1 MSIEVNGN
9 PQEIQFADAI
19 GGLAGKNIIINGG
32 FDFWTRGIT
41 STVAGTIADRWYH
54 NASAATTFT
63 KETTITAPRADTSFK
78 MTAGATA
85 TMYIQQAIETNKLTL
100 ISGQTITLS
109 AHISGSVATPMSVKL
124 FYSTV
129 ANNPVSGTWTAITA
143 AVGGTGNSG
152 TSPNFSRVN
161 GTFVVPSNAL
171 SLLYQVTTTSTVASG
186 VIIYVG
192 NCQVE
197 QGNTASPFTRSAG
210 DINLEVVESG
220 SAAQDGVLVSTNAAS
235 GTNFS
240 GTNNW
245 AGYNVAGKN
254 AIINGGMDIWQRNTS
269 STSTITAAT
278 AGTTTAYTAANT
290 FVVGQYVSVAG
301 ITPTTLNGYGVVTA
315 ATATTFTLAVTTTGT
330 YTSGGTAYGQ
340 PVYVN
345 PTTSSNAFTA
355 DRWISV
361 RGSYTTGI
369 TTTQQYSGLPGLIYC
384 ARVQRNAG
392 DIVTAQNTIFAYNI
406 ETLDSLRFTGQYVTV
421 SFWAR
426 AGANYSSA
434 ANAFSAALGYGTGT
448 DQSII
453 VGYTGQTTI
462 AANSYTLTTSWQRF
476 SYNVLVPST
485 ATQLGLVFSYAPT
498 GTAGAN
504 DYFEI
509 TGVQLE
515 LGTTATSFSRAGG
528 NIAGELHACQRY
540 YWRFGGDVLYQTFG
554 NGTAFATTSAYIT
567 IPNPVTMRAN
577 ASSIDFLNLAL
588 QLQSSGAIFA
598 ITGAAIAVNQ
608 NGKNALVVTAS
619 GAVGLTVDSTYLLLT
634 NNSIS
639 GYLGISAELV

>member
-1 MSIEVNGN
+1 
-9 PQEIQFADAI
+9 
-19 GGLAGKNIIINGG
+19 
-32 FDFWTRGIT
+32 
-41 STVAGTIADRWYH
+41 
-54 NASAATTFT
+54 
-63 KETTITAPRADTSFK
+63 
-78 MTAGATA
+78 
-85 TMYIQQAIETNKLTL
+85 MYIQQAIETNKLTL
-100 ISGQTITLS
+100 ISGQAVTIS

-124 FYSTV
+124 FYSLT
-129 ANNPVSGTWTAITA
+129 ANNPVTGTWTAITA
-143 AVGGTGNSG
+143 AVGGSG
-152 TSPNFSRVN
+152 TSGVSPNFSRIS
-161 GTFVVPSNAL
+161 GTFIVPATAL
-171 SLLYQVTTTSTVASG
+171 SLMYQVTTTSTVASG
-186 VIIYVG
+186 VIIYIG
-192 NCQVE
+192 NCQIE
-197 QGNTASPFTRSAG
+197 QGNTASAFTRSAG
-210 DINLEVVESG
+210 DINLEVVEAG
-220 SAAQDGVLVSTNAAS
+220 SAAQDGVLVSTGASSGPNGS
-235 GTNFS
+235 GTNS
-240 GTNNW
+240 W

-254 AIINGGMDIWQRNTS
+254 AIINGGMDVWQRNTS

-278 AGTTTAYTAANT
+278 AGATTAYTAVNS
-290 FVVGQYVSVAG
+290 FVVGQAVNVAG

-315 ATATTFTLAVTTTGT
+315 ATSTTFTLAVTTTGT
-330 YTSGGTAYGQ
+330 YTSGGSAFGQ

-345 PTTSSNAFTA
+345 PTASTNVFTA
-355 DRWISV
+355 DRWIAV

-392 DIVTAQNTIFAYNI
+392 DTVTAQTTIFAYNI

-421 SFWAR
+421 SFWVR

-434 ANAFSAALGYGTGT
+434 SNAFGASLGYGTGD

-462 AANSYTLTTSWQRF
+462 ASNSYTLTTSWQRF
-476 SYNVLVPST
+476 SYFVFVPST
-485 ATQLGLVFSYAPT
+485 STQLGLVFSYAPT

-528 NIAGELHACQRY
+528 TMAGELAACQRY

-554 NGTAFATTSAYIT
+554 NGTAYATTAAYIT

-577 ASSIDFLNLAL
+577 PANIEFSTLAL
-588 QLQSSGAIFA
+588 QLQSAGSIFA
-598 ITGAAIAVNQ
+598 ITGATIAVNQ
-608 NGKNALVVTAS
+608 NGRNALVVATS
-619 GAVGLTVDSTYLLLT
+619 GAVGLTVGSTYLLLT

-639 GYLGISAELV
+639 GYLGISSELV